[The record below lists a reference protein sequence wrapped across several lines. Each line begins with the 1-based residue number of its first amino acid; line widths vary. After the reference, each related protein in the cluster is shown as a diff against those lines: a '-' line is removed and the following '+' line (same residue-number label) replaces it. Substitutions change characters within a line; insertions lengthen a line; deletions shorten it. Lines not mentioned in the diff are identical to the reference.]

1 LHIIY
6 EPSAQR
12 TPCEVALAHY
22 LKERT
27 GVSEEA
33 WQEIRATVGEILS
46 AVEREGEP
54 AVRRYSERFDGWSPP
69 SFRVSAETVAA
80 AERSLSQELRE
91 HVAFAQAQVRRFAE
105 LQRATLVDEEWETL
119 PGVRLGQRFV
129 PVGSVGAY
137 SPGGLYPLI
146 ASAIMTVLVP
156 KVAEVPRV
164 VGCAPPRG
172 PDGMHPPQLYAMAT
186 SGADE
191 LLCVGGVQAFAAM
204 AFGIEDLEPV
214 DMLVG
219 AGNAYVAEAK
229 RQLFGTVGID
239 LLAGPTEV
247 MVLADDSADPD
258 LVAADLLGQ
267 AEHGPT
273 SPATLVTTSERLARE
288 VADAVDAWLE
298 GDWPTKEVA
307 GAAWRDHGA
316 IVVCEDDEEAASVAD
331 EIAPEHLEIQTE
343 DPDWYLKRMT
353 SYGTLFLGTHATVAF
368 SDKAIG
374 TNHVLPTRRAAR
386 YTGGLWVGK
395 FLKAVTYQRVTAEGS
410 ARVAAST
417 AAIADAE
424 LMHGH
429 ALTARLRLDPA
440 RFPDAMPPIPPGESL
455 GEER

>member
-1 LHIIY
+1 MSY
-6 EPSAQR
+6 
-12 TPCEVALAHY
+12 Y
-22 LKERT
+22 LKERV
-27 GVSEEA
+27 GISDEA
-33 WQEIRATVGEILS
+33 WAEIRATVSEILS
-46 AVEREGEP
+46 AVEREGGP

-69 SFRVSAETVAA
+69 TFHVSRDEISGAHGTM
-80 AERSLSQELRE
+80 SDELRE
-91 HVAFAQAQVRRFAE
+91 HVAFAQAQIRAFAE
-105 LQRATLVDEEWETL
+105 LQRATLVDEEWQTL
-119 PGVRLGQRFV
+119 PGVTLGQRFI

-164 VGCAPPRG
+164 VACAPPRG
-172 PDGMHPPQLYAMAT
+172 PAGMHPPQLYAMAT

-191 LLCVGGVQAFAAM
+191 ILCIGGVQAFAAM

-247 MVLADDSADPD
+247 MVLADDSADPEIA
-258 LVAADLLGQ
+258 AADLLGQ

-298 GDWPTKEVA
+298 GEWPTKEVA
-307 GAAWRDHGA
+307 GTAWREHGA
-316 IVVCEDDEEAASVAD
+316 IIVCEDDEEAASVAD

-343 DPDWYLKRMT
+343 DPDWYLKRMS

-386 YTGGLWVGK
+386 YTGGLWLRWSREPDG
-395 FLKAVTYQRVTAEGS
+395 AS
-410 ARVAAST
+410 AARSRSHSPAPAPTWCSP
-417 AAIADAE
+417 DA
-424 LMHGH
+424 
-429 ALTARLRLDPA
+429 TPRLWKRPPRSPPAPA
-440 RFPDAMPPIPPGESL
+440 RPPCASGPT
-455 GEER
+455 

>member
-1 LHIIY
+1 MARY
-6 EPSAQR
+6 
-12 TPCEVALAHY
+12 V
-22 LKERT
+22 KERT
-27 GVSEEA
+27 GVSEETLS
-33 WQEIRATVGEILS
+33 EIRATVGEILG
-46 AVEREGEP
+46 AVEREGEA
-54 AVRRYSERFDGWSPP
+54 AVRRYSEHFDGWSPP
-69 SFRVSAETVAA
+69 SFRVPEGEVRGARDA
-80 AERSLSQELRE
+80 LSDELRE
-91 HVAFAQAQVRRFAE
+91 HVAFAQEQIRGFAE
-105 LQRATLVDEEWETL
+105 RQRSTLIDEEWETL
-119 PGVRLGQRFV
+119 PGVTLGQRFI
-129 PVGSVGAY
+129 PVDSVGAY

-164 VGCAPPRG
+164 VACAPPRG
-172 PDGMHPPQLYAMAT
+172 PGGMHPPQLYAMAT

-191 LLCVGGVQAFAAM
+191 IFCIGGVQAFAAM
-204 AFGIEDLEPV
+204 AFGIEGLESV

-247 MVLADDSADPD
+247 MVLADDSADPEI
-258 LVAADLLGQ
+258 VAADLLGQ

-273 SPATLVTTSERLARE
+273 SPATLVTTSEKLARE
-288 VADAVDAWLE
+288 VSDAVDAWLE
-298 GDWPTKEVA
+298 GGWPTKDVA

-316 IVVCEDDEEAASVAD
+316 IIVCEDDEEAAAVAD
-331 EIAPEHLEIQTE
+331 DIAPEHLEIQTE
-343 DPDWYLKRMT
+343 DPDWYLKRMS

-424 LMHGH
+424 QMFGH
-429 ALTARLRLDPA
+429 ALTARLRLDPE
-440 RFPDAMPPIPPGESL
+440 RYPDAVAPIPPGRDRED
-455 GEER
+455 GA

>member
-1 LHIIY
+1 MPY
-6 EPSAQR
+6 Q
-12 TPCEVALAHY
+12 

-27 GVSEEA
+27 GVSKEA
-33 WQEIRATVGEILS
+33 WAEIRTTVSEILS
-46 AVEREGEP
+46 AVEREGET
-54 AVRRYSERFDGWSPP
+54 AVRRYSERFDGWNPP
-69 SFRVSAETVAA
+69 TLRVSRDQIVAA
-80 AERSLSQELRE
+80 ESALTDDLRE
-91 HVAFAQAQVRRFAE
+91 HIAFAHAQVRRFAE
-105 LQRATLVDEEWETL
+105 LQRTTLVDEEWRTL
-119 PGVRLGQRFV
+119 PGVTLGQRFI

-137 SPGGLYPLI
+137 TPGGLYPLI
-146 ASAIMTVLVP
+146 ASAIMTVAP
-156 KVAEVPRV
+156 AKVAGVPRV
-164 VGCAPPRG
+164 VACAPPRAAS
-172 PDGMHPPQLYAMAT
+172 GMYPPQLHAMEVA
-186 SGADE
+186 GADAI
-191 LLCVGGVQAFAAM
+191 LCVGGVQAFAAM

-273 SPATLVTTSERLARE
+273 SRATLVTKSERLARA
-288 VADAVDAWLE
+288 VAEAVDAWLE
-298 GDWPTKEVA
+298 GEWPTKEVA

-316 IVVCEDDEEAASVAD
+316 IIVCEDDEEAARVAD

-343 DPDWYLKRMT
+343 DPDWYLKRMS

-374 TNHVLPTRRAAR
+374 TNHVLPTRGAAR

-395 FLKAVTYQRVTAEGS
+395 FLKAVTYQRVTADGS

-424 LMHGH
+424 LMFGH
-429 ALTARLRLDPA
+429 ALTARLRLDPD
-440 RFPDAMPPIPPGESL
+440 RFPDAQAPIPPGQQAED
-455 GEER
+455 RA

>member
-1 LHIIY
+1 MAY
-6 EPSAQR
+6 Y
-12 TPCEVALAHY
+12 V
-22 LKERT
+22 KERT

-33 WQEIRATVGEILS
+33 WAEIRATVSEILS

-54 AVRRYSERFDGWSPP
+54 AVRRYSERFDGWSPR
-69 SFRVSAETVAA
+69 SFRVSTDDVLAA
-80 AERSLSQELRE
+80 QDALSEELRE
-91 HVAFAQAQVRRFAE
+91 HVVFAQAQVRGFAE
-105 LQRATLVDEEWETL
+105 LQRSTLVDEEWQTL
-119 PGVRLGQRFV
+119 PGVILGQRFI
-129 PVGSVGAY
+129 PVDSVGAY

-146 ASAIMTVLVP
+146 ASAIMTVVTP
-156 KVAEVPRV
+156 RVAGVPRV
-164 VGCAPPRG
+164 VACAPPRG
-172 PDGMHPPQLYAMAT
+172 PAGMHPPQLHAMAT

-191 LLCVGGVQAFAAM
+191 ILCIGGVQAFAAM
-204 AFGIEDLEPV
+204 AFGIEDVAPV

-247 MVLADDSADPD
+247 MVLADDSADPQI
-258 LVAADLLGQ
+258 VAADLLGQ

-273 SPATLVTTSERLARE
+273 SPATLVTTSEGLARA
-288 VADAVDAWLE
+288 VSDAVDAWLE
-298 GDWPTKEVA
+298 GEWPTKEVA

-316 IVVCEDDEEAASVAD
+316 IIVCEDDEEAASVAD
-331 EIAPEHLEIQTE
+331 DIAPEHLEIQTE
-343 DPDWYLKRMT
+343 DPDWYLKRMS

-410 ARVAAST
+410 ARVAEPA

-424 LMHGH
+424 LMFGH
-429 ALTARLRLDPA
+429 ALTARLRLDPE
-440 RFPDAMPPIPPGESL
+440 RYPDALPPIPPGQ
-455 GEER
+455 GEG